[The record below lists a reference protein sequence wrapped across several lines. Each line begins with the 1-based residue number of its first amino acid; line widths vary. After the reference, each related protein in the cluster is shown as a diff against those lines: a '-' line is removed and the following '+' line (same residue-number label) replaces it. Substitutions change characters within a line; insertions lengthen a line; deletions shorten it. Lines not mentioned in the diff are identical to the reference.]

1 MNAVVAIVK
10 MTRSLVGN
18 STMKLCAFFVA
29 SLVASAVLAQA
40 PASSG
45 AQTAETKAPDGAG
58 LAALAWL
65 EGCWRGTVNQREYR
79 EQWMPLRGGL
89 LVGVSQTVAQGKTQ
103 GYEYLRVES
112 RADGVYYVAT
122 PSGQKDT
129 AFRLAEQTV
138 DRTGDR
144 NDEIFTF
151 VNVAPEFPQK
161 ITYRRASE
169 GWLYAAVEGK
179 IDGAEKL
186 VTYPMRRIGCESGE
200 FILR

>member
-1 MNAVVAIVK
+1 
-10 MTRSLVGN
+10 
-18 STMKLCAFFVA
+18 MKLCALFVA
-29 SLVASAVLAQA
+29 SLVGTAAFAQI
-40 PASSG
+40 PSASS
-45 AQTAETKAPDGAG
+45 AETIEARTQDAAS
-58 LAALAWL
+58 LVALAWL
-65 EGCWRGTVNQREYR
+65 EGCWQGTVNQREYR

-89 LVGVSQTVAQGKTQ
+89 LVGVSQTVAQGTTQ

-112 RADGVYYVAT
+112 RPDGIYYVAS
-122 PSGQKDT
+122 PSGRKET
-129 AFRLAEQTV
+129 AFRLAERTV

-151 VNVAPEFPQK
+151 VNAAPEFPQK

-179 IDGAEKL
+179 IDGADKL

-200 FILR
+200 FLLR

>member
-1 MNAVVAIVK
+1 
-10 MTRSLVGN
+10 
-18 STMKLCAFFVA
+18 MKFCAFFVA
-29 SLVASAVLAQA
+29 SLISLSGFAQVPA
-40 PASSG
+40 PVGTPA
-45 AQTAETKAPDGAG
+45 AETKTSDAAS
-58 LAALAWL
+58 LVALAWL

-89 LVGVSQTVAQGKTQ
+89 LVGVSQTVGQGKTQ
-103 GYEYLRVES
+103 GYEYLRLET
-112 RADGVYYVAT
+112 RADGVYYVAS
-122 PSGQKDT
+122 PSGTKET

-138 DRTGDR
+138 DRTNER
-144 NDEIFTF
+144 NDEIFVF
-151 VNVAPEFPQK
+151 VNTVPEFPQK

-179 IDGAEKL
+179 IEGVDKK

>member
-1 MNAVVAIVK
+1 
-10 MTRSLVGN
+10 
-18 STMKLCAFFVA
+18 MKLCALFVA
-29 SLVASAVLAQA
+29 SLVGTAAFAQI
-40 PASSG
+40 PSASS
-45 AQTAETKAPDGAG
+45 AETIEARTQDAAS
-58 LAALAWL
+58 LVALAWL

-112 RADGVYYVAT
+112 RPDGIYYVAS
-122 PSGQKDT
+122 PSGRKET
-129 AFRLAEQTV
+129 AFRLAERTV

-151 VNVAPEFPQK
+151 VNAAPEFPQK

-179 IDGAEKL
+179 IDGADKL

-200 FILR
+200 FLLR